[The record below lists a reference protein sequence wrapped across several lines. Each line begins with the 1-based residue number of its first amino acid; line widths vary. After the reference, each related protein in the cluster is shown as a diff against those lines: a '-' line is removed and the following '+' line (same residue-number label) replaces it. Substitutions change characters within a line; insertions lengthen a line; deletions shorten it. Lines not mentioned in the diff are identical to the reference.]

1 MNERCCLMVRYW
13 GYMMDTKAERINA
26 ERVMSY
32 EEIRSLRRGSLRPIL
47 ARDKGE
53 YFELNGELKGR
64 KNLIPVYT
72 DDYVGHKAYERT
84 LSFIL
89 VTAFHRVFNGL
100 DLIIDHSIS
109 RGLYC
114 WIRDRILTEEELLM
128 LEVEMR
134 RIVSEDYPITK
145 ECMCLNHALEMFQK
159 SGDMDNYLL
168 LKHMDYSEIKMYRLL
183 DQYAYFYGKMAVS
196 TGDISLFS
204 LTSYKYGFVIS
215 YPTVKEPDVLRPFQP
230 QDKLFEI
237 FEETTRWDELI
248 GVSFVGSLN
257 EKIRNHE
264 GRTLINIT
272 EALHEKKIAYI
283 ADDIKAR
290 EEVKIIMIAGPSSS
304 GKTSFANRLAVQLRV
319 NGLMPFPI
327 SMDDYFVP
335 RRLTPKKVDGS
346 YDFESLEA
354 LELDLFERDMAAILS
369 GQEVVLPK
377 FDFKTGTR
385 GVSGTRVKLPENGVI
400 IIEGIHGLNPR
411 LLSGIEDRYKFK
423 IYISALTVLNLD
435 KHNRIATTDVR
446 KLRRMARDHISRGYS
461 PEETLLIFPSV
472 SAGEKVNIF
481 PYQEEADAMFN
492 STLFYELAVLK
503 KHTLPELM
511 RISKDNPTYEEAKR
525 LITIL
530 RLFEDIPDEYV
541 PTNSLLR
548 EFIGGSQ
555 YYDY

>member
-1 MNERCCLMVRYW
+1 MNDRYEAAAIEE
-13 GYMMDTKAERINA
+13 G
-26 ERVMSY
+26 VPY
-32 EEIRSLRRGSLRPIL
+32 EVVKNLKKGNLWPIL
-47 ARDKGE
+47 ARERGE
-53 YFELNGELKGR
+53 YFELNGELTGKN
-64 KNLIPVYT
+64 NLIPVYT

-89 VTAFHRVFNGL
+89 VTAFYRLFREL

-114 WIRDRILTEEELLM
+114 WIRNRVLSQEEM
-128 LEVEMR
+128 NHLEEEMR
-134 RIVSEDYPITK
+134 RIIKEDYPITK
-145 ECMCLNHALEMFQK
+145 ECMLLEDALAMYKESQ
-159 SGDMDNYLL
+159 DMDKYLL
-168 LKHMDYSEIKMYRLL
+168 LKNMEYKEIKMYRLL

-196 TGDISLFS
+196 TGNIRLFS
-204 LTSYKYGFVIS
+204 LDLYKNGFVMS
-215 YPTVKEPDVLRPFQP
+215 YPTVREPEILRPFEP
-230 QDKLFEI
+230 QDKLFKI
-237 FEETTRWDELI
+237 FEETARWDELI
-248 GVSFVGSLN
+248 GVNYVGYLN

-264 GRTLINIT
+264 SRTLINIT

-283 ADDIKAR
+283 ADDIKER
-290 EEVKIIMIAGPSSS
+290 GNVKIVLIAGPSSS
-304 GKTSFANRLAVQLRV
+304 GKTSFANRLAIQLRV
-319 NGLMPFPI
+319 NGLIPFPI

-335 RRLTPKKVDGS
+335 RRMTPKKADGS
-346 YDFESLEA
+346 FDFESVEA
-354 LELDLFERDMAAILS
+354 IELDLFEQDITNILK
-369 GQEVVLPK
+369 GEEVILPK

-385 GVSGTRVKLPENGVI
+385 GVSLNMVKLPENGII

-411 LLSGIEDRYKFK
+411 LLGRIEDRFKFK
-423 IYISALTVLNLD
+423 IYISALTVLNMD

-461 PEETLLIFPSV
+461 PEDTLLMFPSV
-472 SAGEKVNIF
+472 SSGEKMNIF

-492 STLFYELAVLK
+492 STLFYELSVLK

-511 RISKDNPTYEEAKR
+511 KITKDSPTYEEAKR

-530 RLFEDIPDEYV
+530 RLFEDTPDELV

-555 YYDY
+555 FYDY

>member
-1 MNERCCLMVRYW
+1 MNDRYEAAAIEE
-13 GYMMDTKAERINA
+13 G
-26 ERVMSY
+26 VPY
-32 EEIRSLRRGSLRPIL
+32 EVVKTLKKGNLWPIL
-47 ARDKGE
+47 ARERGE
-53 YFELNGELKGR
+53 YFELNGELTGKN
-64 KNLIPVYT
+64 NLIPVYT

-89 VTAFHRVFNGL
+89 VTAFYRLFREL

-114 WIRDRILTEEELLM
+114 WIRNRVLSQEEM
-128 LEVEMR
+128 NHLEEEMR
-134 RIVSEDYPITK
+134 RIIKEDYPITK
-145 ECMCLNHALEMFQK
+145 ECMLLEDALAMYKESQ
-159 SGDMDNYLL
+159 DMDKYLL
-168 LKHMDYSEIKMYRLL
+168 LKNMEYKEIKMYRLL

-196 TGDISLFS
+196 TGNIRLFS
-204 LTSYKYGFVIS
+204 LDLYKNGFVMS
-215 YPTVKEPDVLRPFQP
+215 YPTVREPEILRPFEP
-230 QDKLFEI
+230 QDKLFKI
-237 FEETTRWDELI
+237 FEETARWDELI
-248 GVSFVGSLN
+248 GVNYVGYLN

-264 GRTLINIT
+264 SRTLINIT

-283 ADDIKAR
+283 ADDIKER
-290 EEVKIIMIAGPSSS
+290 GNVKIVLIAGPSSS
-304 GKTSFANRLAVQLRV
+304 GKTSFANRLAIQLRV
-319 NGLMPFPI
+319 NGLIPFPI

-335 RRLTPKKVDGS
+335 RRMTPKKADGS
-346 YDFESLEA
+346 FDFESIEA
-354 LELDLFERDMAAILS
+354 IELDLFEQDITNILK
-369 GQEVVLPK
+369 GEEVILPK

-385 GVSGTRVKLPENGVI
+385 GVSLNMVKLPENGII

-411 LLSGIEDRYKFK
+411 LLGRIEDRFKFK
-423 IYISALTVLNLD
+423 IYISALTVLNMD

-461 PEETLLIFPSV
+461 PEDTLLMFPSV
-472 SAGEKVNIF
+472 SSGEKMNIF

-492 STLFYELAVLK
+492 STLFYELSVLK

-511 RISKDNPTYEEAKR
+511 KITKDSPTYEEAKR

-530 RLFEDIPDEYV
+530 RLFEDTPDELV

-555 YYDY
+555 FYDY

>member
-1 MNERCCLMVRYW
+1 MNDSFDAAV
-13 GYMMDTKAERINA
+13 MDEG
-26 ERVMSY
+26 VSY
-32 EEIRSLRRGSLRPIL
+32 EMVKSIKKGNLFPIL
-47 ARDKGE
+47 ARERGE
-53 YFELNGELKGR
+53 YFELNGELMGKN
-64 KNLIPVYT
+64 NLIPVYT

-89 VTAFHRVFNGL
+89 VTAFYRLYKNL

-114 WIRDRILTEEELLM
+114 WIRDRVLSEEELQK
-128 LEVEMR
+128 LETEMI
-134 RIVSEDYPITK
+134 RIIKGNYPITK
-145 ECMCLNHALEMFQK
+145 ECMLLEDALAMYKE
-159 SGDMDNYLL
+159 SEDMDKYLL
-168 LKHMDYSEIKMYRLL
+168 LKNMEYREIKMYRLL

-196 TGDISLFS
+196 TGNINLFS
-204 LTSYKYGFVIS
+204 LNLYKNGFVIS
-215 YPTVKEPDVLRPFQP
+215 YPTVKEPEVLRPFEP

-237 FEETTRWDELI
+237 FEETARWDELI
-248 GVSFVGSLN
+248 GVNYVGYLN

-264 GRTLINIT
+264 SRTLINIT

-283 ADDIKAR
+283 ADDIKER
-290 EEVKIIMIAGPSSS
+290 GNVKIVLIAGPSSS
-304 GKTSFANRLAVQLRV
+304 GKTSFANRLAIQLRV
-319 NGLMPFPI
+319 NGLIPFPI

-335 RRLTPKKVDGS
+335 RRMTPKKADGS
-346 YDFESLEA
+346 FDFESIEA
-354 LELDLFERDMAAILS
+354 IELDLFERDIMNILN
-369 GQEVVLPK
+369 GEEVILPK

-385 GVSGTRVKLPENGVI
+385 GVSLNKVKLPENGII

-411 LLSGIEDRYKFK
+411 LLGRIEDSFKFK

-461 PEETLLIFPSV
+461 PEDTLLMFPSV
-472 SAGEKVNIF
+472 SSGEKVNIF

-492 STLFYELAVLK
+492 STLFYELSVLK

-511 RISKDNPTYEEAKR
+511 KISKDSPTYEEAKR

-530 RLFEDIPDEYV
+530 RLFEDTPDELV

-555 YYDY
+555 FYDY

>member
-1 MNERCCLMVRYW
+1 MNDSFDATV
-13 GYMMDTKAERINA
+13 MDG
-26 ERVMSY
+26 VSY
-32 EEIRSLRRGSLRPIL
+32 EMVKSIKKGNLFPIL
-47 ARDKGE
+47 ARERGE
-53 YFELNGELKGR
+53 YFELNGELVGKN
-64 KNLIPVYT
+64 NLIPVYT

-89 VTAFHRVFNGL
+89 VTAFYRLYKNL

-114 WIRDRILTEEELLM
+114 WIRDRVLSEEELQK
-128 LEVEMR
+128 LETEMI
-134 RIVSEDYPITK
+134 RIIKGNYPITK
-145 ECMCLNHALEMFQK
+145 ECMLLEDALAMYKE
-159 SGDMDNYLL
+159 SEDMDKYLL
-168 LKHMDYSEIKMYRLL
+168 LKNMEYREIKMYRLL

-196 TGDISLFS
+196 TGNINLFS
-204 LTSYKYGFVIS
+204 LNLYKNGFVIS
-215 YPTVKEPDVLRPFQP
+215 YPTVKEPEVLRPFEP

-237 FEETTRWDELI
+237 FEETARWDELI
-248 GVSFVGSLN
+248 GVNYVGYLN

-264 GRTLINIT
+264 SRTLINIT

-283 ADDIKAR
+283 ADDIKER
-290 EEVKIIMIAGPSSS
+290 GNVKIVLIAGPSSS
-304 GKTSFANRLAVQLRV
+304 GKTSFANRLAIQLRV
-319 NGLMPFPI
+319 NGLIPFPI

-335 RRLTPKKVDGS
+335 RRMTPKKADGS
-346 YDFESLEA
+346 FDFESIEA
-354 LELDLFERDMAAILS
+354 IELDLFERDIMNILN
-369 GQEVVLPK
+369 GEEVILPK

-385 GVSGTRVKLPENGVI
+385 GVSLNKVKLPENGII

-411 LLSGIEDRYKFK
+411 LLGRIEDSFKFK

-461 PEETLLIFPSV
+461 PEDTLLMFPSV
-472 SAGEKVNIF
+472 SSGEKVNIF

-492 STLFYELAVLK
+492 STLFYELSVLK

-511 RISKDNPTYEEAKR
+511 KISKDSPTYEEAKR

-530 RLFEDIPDEYV
+530 RLFEDTPDELV

-555 YYDY
+555 FYDY

>member
-1 MNERCCLMVRYW
+1 MNDRYETSSQ
-13 GYMMDTKAERINA
+13 GEG
-26 ERVMSY
+26 VPY
-32 EEIRSLRRGSLRPIL
+32 EVVKTRKKGNLIPIL
-47 ARDKGE
+47 ARERGE
-53 YFELNGELKGR
+53 YFELNGQLKD
-64 KNLIPVYT
+64 KSNLIPVYT

-89 VTAFHRVFNGL
+89 VTAFYRLFTGL

-114 WIRDRILTEEELLM
+114 WIKDRILTQDEMNDLDS
-128 LEVEMR
+128 EMR
-134 RIVSEDYPITK
+134 RIIKEDYPITK
-145 ECMCLNHALEMFQK
+145 ECMLLEDALAMYKESK
-159 SGDMDNYLL
+159 DMDKYLL
-168 LKHMDYSEIKMYRLL
+168 LKNMEYKEIKMYRLL

-196 TGDISLFS
+196 TGNIRLFN
-204 LTSYKYGFVIS
+204 LNLYKNGFVMS
-215 YPTVKEPDVLRPFQP
+215 YPTVREPETLRPFEP

-237 FEETTRWDELI
+237 FEETARWDELI
-248 GVSFVGSLN
+248 GVNYVGYLN
-257 EKIRNHE
+257 EKIRNRE
-264 GRTLINIT
+264 TRTLINIT

-283 ADDIKAR
+283 ADDIKER
-290 EEVKIIMIAGPSSS
+290 GNVKIVLIAGPSSS
-304 GKTSFANRLAVQLRV
+304 GKTSFANRLAIQLRV
-319 NGLMPFPI
+319 NGLIPLPV

-335 RRLTPKKVDGS
+335 RRMTPKKEDGT

-354 LELDLFERDMAAILS
+354 IELDLFERDIMNILR
-369 GQEVVLPK
+369 GEEVILPK

-385 GVSGTRVKLPENGVI
+385 GVSLNKVKLPENGVI

-411 LLSGIEDRYKFK
+411 LLGRIEDSFKFK
-423 IYISALTVLNLD
+423 IYISALTVLNMD

-446 KLRRMARDHISRGYS
+446 KLRRMARDHLSRGYS
-461 PEETLLIFPSV
+461 PEDTLLIFPSV
-472 SAGEKVNIF
+472 SSGEKMNIF

-492 STLFYELAVLK
+492 STLFYELSVLK

-511 RISKDNPTYEEAKR
+511 KISRDSPTYEEAKR

-530 RLFEDIPDEYV
+530 RLFEDTPDELV

-555 YYDY
+555 FYDY

>member
-1 MNERCCLMVRYW
+1 VGGKQMNDRYEAAAIEE
-13 GYMMDTKAERINA
+13 G
-26 ERVMSY
+26 VPY
-32 EEIRSLRRGSLRPIL
+32 EVVKTLKKGNLWPIL
-47 ARDKGE
+47 ARERGE
-53 YFELNGELKGR
+53 YFELNGELTGKN
-64 KNLIPVYT
+64 NLIPVYT

-89 VTAFHRVFNGL
+89 VTAFYRLFREL

-114 WIRDRILTEEELLM
+114 WIRNRVLSQEEM
-128 LEVEMR
+128 NHLEEEMR
-134 RIVSEDYPITK
+134 RIIKEDYPITK
-145 ECMCLNHALEMFQK
+145 ECMLLEDALAMYKESQ
-159 SGDMDNYLL
+159 DMDKYLL
-168 LKHMDYSEIKMYRLL
+168 LKNMEYKEIKMYRLL

-196 TGDISLFS
+196 TGNIRLFS
-204 LTSYKYGFVIS
+204 LDLYKNGFVMS
-215 YPTVKEPDVLRPFQP
+215 YPTVREPEILRPFEP
-230 QDKLFEI
+230 QDKLFKI
-237 FEETTRWDELI
+237 FEETARWDELI
-248 GVSFVGSLN
+248 GVNYVGYLN

-264 GRTLINIT
+264 SRTLINIT

-283 ADDIKAR
+283 ADDIKER
-290 EEVKIIMIAGPSSS
+290 GNVKIVLIAGPSSS
-304 GKTSFANRLAVQLRV
+304 GKTSFANRLAIQLRV
-319 NGLMPFPI
+319 NGLIPFPI

-335 RRLTPKKVDGS
+335 RRMTPKKADGS
-346 YDFESLEA
+346 FDFESVEA
-354 LELDLFERDMAAILS
+354 IELDLFEQDITNILK
-369 GQEVVLPK
+369 GEEVILPK

-385 GVSGTRVKLPENGVI
+385 GVSLNMVKLPENGII

-411 LLSGIEDRYKFK
+411 LLGRIEDRFKFK
-423 IYISALTVLNLD
+423 IYISALTVLNMD

-461 PEETLLIFPSV
+461 PEDTLLMFPSV
-472 SAGEKVNIF
+472 SSGEKMNIF

-492 STLFYELAVLK
+492 STLFYELSVLK

-511 RISKDNPTYEEAKR
+511 KITKDSPTYEEAKR

-530 RLFEDIPDEYV
+530 RLFEDTPDELV

-555 YYDY
+555 FYDY

>member
-1 MNERCCLMVRYW
+1 MNDSFDAAV
-13 GYMMDTKAERINA
+13 MDEG
-26 ERVMSY
+26 VSY
-32 EEIRSLRRGSLRPIL
+32 EMVKSIKKGNLFPIL
-47 ARDKGE
+47 ARERGE
-53 YFELNGELKGR
+53 YFELNGELMGKN
-64 KNLIPVYT
+64 NLIPVYT

-89 VTAFHRVFNGL
+89 VTAFYRLYKNL

-114 WIRDRILTEEELLM
+114 WIRDRVLSEEELQK
-128 LEVEMR
+128 LEIEMI
-134 RIVSEDYPITK
+134 RIIKGNYPITK
-145 ECMCLNHALEMFQK
+145 ECMLLEDALAMYKE
-159 SGDMDNYLL
+159 SEDMDKYLL
-168 LKHMDYSEIKMYRLL
+168 LKNMEYREIKMYRLL

-196 TGDISLFS
+196 TGNINLFS
-204 LTSYKYGFVIS
+204 LNLYKNGFVIS
-215 YPTVKEPDVLRPFQP
+215 YPTVKEPEVLRPFEP

-237 FEETTRWDELI
+237 FEETARWDELI
-248 GVSFVGSLN
+248 GVNYVGYLN

-264 GRTLINIT
+264 SRTLINIT

-283 ADDIKAR
+283 ADDIKER
-290 EEVKIIMIAGPSSS
+290 GNVKIVLIAGPSSS
-304 GKTSFANRLAVQLRV
+304 GKTSFANRLAIQLRV
-319 NGLMPFPI
+319 NGLIPFPI

-335 RRLTPKKVDGS
+335 RRMTPKKADGS
-346 YDFESLEA
+346 FDFESIEA
-354 LELDLFERDMAAILS
+354 IELDLFERDIMNILN
-369 GQEVVLPK
+369 GEEVILPK

-385 GVSGTRVKLPENGVI
+385 GVSLNKVKLPENGII

-411 LLSGIEDRYKFK
+411 LLGRIEDSFKFK

-461 PEETLLIFPSV
+461 PEDTLLMFPSV
-472 SAGEKVNIF
+472 SSGEKVNIF

-492 STLFYELAVLK
+492 STLFYELSVLK

-511 RISKDNPTYEEAKR
+511 KISKDSPTYEEAKR

-530 RLFEDIPDEYV
+530 RLFEDTPDELV

-555 YYDY
+555 FYDY

>member
-1 MNERCCLMVRYW
+1 MNDRYEAAAIEE
-13 GYMMDTKAERINA
+13 G
-26 ERVMSY
+26 VPY
-32 EEIRSLRRGSLRPIL
+32 EVVKNLKKGNLWPIL
-47 ARDKGE
+47 ARERGE
-53 YFELNGELKGR
+53 YFELNGELTGKN
-64 KNLIPVYT
+64 NLIPVYT

-89 VTAFHRVFNGL
+89 VTAFYRLFREL

-114 WIRDRILTEEELLM
+114 WIRNRVLSQEEM
-128 LEVEMR
+128 NHLEEEMR
-134 RIVSEDYPITK
+134 RIIKEDYPITK
-145 ECMCLNHALEMFQK
+145 ECMLLEDALAMYKESQ
-159 SGDMDNYLL
+159 DMDKYLL
-168 LKHMDYSEIKMYRLL
+168 LKNMEYKEIKMYRLL

-196 TGDISLFS
+196 TGNIRLFS
-204 LTSYKYGFVIS
+204 LDLYKNGFVMS
-215 YPTVKEPDVLRPFQP
+215 YPTVREPEILRPFEP
-230 QDKLFEI
+230 QDKLFKI
-237 FEETTRWDELI
+237 FEETARWDELI
-248 GVSFVGSLN
+248 GVNYVGYLN

-264 GRTLINIT
+264 SRTLINIT

-283 ADDIKAR
+283 ADDIKER
-290 EEVKIIMIAGPSSS
+290 GNVKIVLIAGPSSS
-304 GKTSFANRLAVQLRV
+304 GKTSFANRLAIQLRV
-319 NGLMPFPI
+319 NGLIPFPI

-335 RRLTPKKVDGS
+335 RRMTPKKADGS
-346 YDFESLEA
+346 FDFESIEA
-354 LELDLFERDMAAILS
+354 IELDLFEQDITNILK
-369 GQEVVLPK
+369 GEEVILPK

-385 GVSGTRVKLPENGVI
+385 GVSLNMVKLPENGII

-411 LLSGIEDRYKFK
+411 LLGRIEDRFKFK
-423 IYISALTVLNLD
+423 IYISALTVLNMD

-461 PEETLLIFPSV
+461 PEDTLLMFPSV
-472 SAGEKVNIF
+472 SSGEKMNIF

-492 STLFYELAVLK
+492 STLFYELSVLK

-511 RISKDNPTYEEAKR
+511 KITKDSPTYEEAKR

-530 RLFEDIPDEYV
+530 RLFEDTPDELV

-555 YYDY
+555 FYDY

>member
-1 MNERCCLMVRYW
+1 MDHKEVMNSGEVGTSFENVKKLQK
-13 GYMMDTKAERINA
+13 GNLK
-26 ERVMSY
+26 
-32 EEIRSLRRGSLRPIL
+32 PIL
-47 ARDKGE
+47 ARERGE
-53 YFELNGELKGR
+53 YFELNGEIKGH
-64 KNLIPVYT
+64 KNLFPVYT

-89 VTAFHRVFNGL
+89 VTAFHRVFNGM

-114 WIRDRILTEEELLM
+114 WIKGRILSEEELLK
-128 LEVEMR
+128 LECEMR
-134 RIVSEDYPITK
+134 RIVEEDYPITK
-145 ECMCLNHALEMFQK
+145 ECVVLEEVLEMFQK
-159 SGDMDNYLL
+159 TGNIDNYLL
-168 LKHMDYSEIKMYRLL
+168 LKDMKYSEVKMYRLL
-183 DQYAYFYGKMAVS
+183 DQYAYYYGKMAVS
-196 TGDISLFS
+196 TGNINLFS
-204 LTSYKYGFVIS
+204 LTAYKSGFVMS
-215 YPTVKEPDVLRPFQP
+215 YPTIKEPDVLKPFEP

-237 FEETTRWDELI
+237 FEETTKWDELI
-248 GVSFVGSLN
+248 GVSYVGYLN

-290 EEVKIIMIAGPSSS
+290 EEVRIVLIAGPSSS

-319 NGLMPFPI
+319 NGLIPFSV

-335 RRLTPKKVDGS
+335 RRLTPKKSDGS
-346 YDFESLEA
+346 FDFESLEA
-354 LELDLFERDMAAILS
+354 LELDLFERDMLNILD
-369 GQEVVLPK
+369 GEEVVLPK

-385 GVSGTRVKLPENGVI
+385 GISETKVKLPENGVI

-411 LLSGIEDRYKFK
+411 LLEKVEDKFKFK

-492 STLFYELAVLK
+492 STLFYELSVLK
-503 KHTLPELM
+503 KHTLPELIK
-511 RISKDNPTYEEAKR
+511 ISKDSPTYEEAKR

-530 RLFEDIPDEYV
+530 RLMEDTPDEYV

>member
-1 MNERCCLMVRYW
+1 MNDRYEAAAIEE
-13 GYMMDTKAERINA
+13 G
-26 ERVMSY
+26 VPY
-32 EEIRSLRRGSLRPIL
+32 EVVKTLKKGNLWPIL
-47 ARDKGE
+47 ARERGE
-53 YFELNGELKGR
+53 YFELNGELTGKN
-64 KNLIPVYT
+64 NLIPVYT

-89 VTAFHRVFNGL
+89 VTAFYRLFREL

-114 WIRDRILTEEELLM
+114 WIRNRVLSQEEM
-128 LEVEMR
+128 NHLEEEMR
-134 RIVSEDYPITK
+134 RIIKEDYPITK
-145 ECMCLNHALEMFQK
+145 ECMLLEDALAMYKESQ
-159 SGDMDNYLL
+159 DMDKYLL
-168 LKHMDYSEIKMYRLL
+168 LKNMEYKEIKMYRLL

-196 TGDISLFS
+196 TGNIRLFS
-204 LTSYKYGFVIS
+204 LDLYKNGFVMS
-215 YPTVKEPDVLRPFQP
+215 YPTVREPEILRPFEP
-230 QDKLFEI
+230 QDKLFKI
-237 FEETTRWDELI
+237 FEETARWDELI
-248 GVSFVGSLN
+248 GVNYVGYLN

-264 GRTLINIT
+264 SRTLINIT

-283 ADDIKAR
+283 ADDIKER
-290 EEVKIIMIAGPSSS
+290 GNVKIVLIAGPSSS
-304 GKTSFANRLAVQLRV
+304 GKTSFANRLAIQLRV
-319 NGLMPFPI
+319 NGLIPFPI

-335 RRLTPKKVDGS
+335 RRMTPKKADGS
-346 YDFESLEA
+346 FDFESVEA
-354 LELDLFERDMAAILS
+354 IELDLFEQDITNILK
-369 GQEVVLPK
+369 GEEVILPK

-385 GVSGTRVKLPENGVI
+385 GVSLNMVKLPENGII

-411 LLSGIEDRYKFK
+411 LLGRIEDRFKFK
-423 IYISALTVLNLD
+423 IYISAMTVLNMD

-461 PEETLLIFPSV
+461 PEDTLLMFPSV
-472 SAGEKVNIF
+472 SSGEKMNIF

-492 STLFYELAVLK
+492 STLFYELSVLK

-511 RISKDNPTYEEAKR
+511 KITKDSPTYEEAKR

-530 RLFEDIPDEYV
+530 RLFEDTPDELV

-555 YYDY
+555 FYDY

>member
-1 MNERCCLMVRYW
+1 MNDRY
-13 GYMMDTKAERINA
+13 DTAVVE
-26 ERVMSY
+26 EGVPY
-32 EEIRSLRRGSLRPIL
+32 EVVKTLKKGNLCPIL
-47 ARDKGE
+47 ARERGE
-53 YFELNGELKGR
+53 YFELNGELIGKN
-64 KNLIPVYT
+64 NLIPVYT

-89 VTAFHRVFNGL
+89 VTAFYRLHKDL

-114 WIRDRILTEEELLM
+114 WIRDRVLSEEELQK
-128 LEVEMR
+128 LETEMI
-134 RIVSEDYPITK
+134 RIIKGNYPITK
-145 ECMCLNHALEMFQK
+145 ECMLLEDALAMYKE
-159 SGDMDNYLL
+159 SEDMDKYLL
-168 LKHMDYSEIKMYRLL
+168 LKNMEYREIKMYRLL

-196 TGDISLFS
+196 TGNINLFS
-204 LTSYKYGFVIS
+204 LNLYKNGFVIS
-215 YPTVKEPDVLRPFQP
+215 YPTVKEPEVLRPFEP

-237 FEETTRWDELI
+237 FEETARWDELI
-248 GVSFVGSLN
+248 GVNYVGYLN

-264 GRTLINIT
+264 SRTLINIT

-283 ADDIKAR
+283 ADDIKER
-290 EEVKIIMIAGPSSS
+290 GNVKIVLIAGPSSS
-304 GKTSFANRLAVQLRV
+304 GKTSFANRLAIQLRV
-319 NGLMPFPI
+319 NGLIPFPI

-335 RRLTPKKVDGS
+335 RRMTPKKADGS
-346 YDFESLEA
+346 FDFESIEA
-354 LELDLFERDMAAILS
+354 IELDLFERDIMNILN
-369 GQEVVLPK
+369 GEEVILPK

-385 GVSGTRVKLPENGVI
+385 GVSLNKVKLPENGII

-411 LLSGIEDRYKFK
+411 LLGRIEDSFKFK

-461 PEETLLIFPSV
+461 PEDTLLMFPSV
-472 SAGEKVNIF
+472 SSGEKVNIF

-492 STLFYELAVLK
+492 STLFYELSVLK

-511 RISKDNPTYEEAKR
+511 KISKDSPTYEEAKR

-530 RLFEDIPDEYV
+530 RLFEDTPDELV

-555 YYDY
+555 FYDY

>member
-1 MNERCCLMVRYW
+1 MDIDADMNRENIGVSFEEVRKLQK
-13 GYMMDTKAERINA
+13 GNLK
-26 ERVMSY
+26 
-32 EEIRSLRRGSLRPIL
+32 PIL
-47 ARDKGE
+47 AREKGE
-53 YFELNGELKGR
+53 YFELNGELRGR

-89 VTAFHRVFNGL
+89 ITAFHRVFKGIEV
-100 DLIIDHSIS
+100 IIDHSIS

-114 WIRDRILTEEELLM
+114 WIRGRILTEEELSE

-134 RIVSEDYPITK
+134 RIVKEDYPITK
-145 ECMCLNHALEMFQK
+145 ECMLIEDALEMFQK
-159 SGDMDNYLL
+159 TGNMDNYLL
-168 LKHMDYSEIKMYRLL
+168 LKEMPYREIKMYRLL

-196 TGDISLFS
+196 TGDIKLFS
-204 LTSYKYGFVIS
+204 LTLYKHGFVMS
-215 YPTVKEPDVLRPFQP
+215 YPTVKDPDVLKPFEP

-237 FEETTRWDELI
+237 FEETARWDELI
-248 GVSFVGSLN
+248 GVSFVGYLN

-290 EEVKIIMIAGPSSS
+290 GDVKIVLIAGPSSS

-319 NGLMPFPI
+319 NGLVPFPV

-335 RRLTPKKVDGS
+335 RRLTPKKNDGS

-354 LELDLFERDMAAILS
+354 LELELFERHMLAILN
-369 GQEVVLPK
+369 GEEVVLPK

-385 GVSGTRVKLPENGVI
+385 GISNTRVMLPENGVI

-411 LLSGIEDRYKFK
+411 LLAGIEDKYKFK

-461 PEETLLIFPSV
+461 PEDTLLIFPSV
-472 SAGEKVNIF
+472 SAGEKLNIF

-492 STLFYELAVLK
+492 STLFYELSVLK

-511 RISKDNPTYEEAKR
+511 KISKDSPTFEEAKR

-530 RLFEDIPDEYV
+530 RLIEDTPDEYV

-555 YYDY
+555 FYDY

>member
-1 MNERCCLMVRYW
+1 MNDSFDAAV
-13 GYMMDTKAERINA
+13 MDEG
-26 ERVMSY
+26 VSY
-32 EEIRSLRRGSLRPIL
+32 EMVKSIKKGNLFPIL
-47 ARDKGE
+47 ARERGE
-53 YFELNGELKGR
+53 YFELNGELTGKN
-64 KNLIPVYT
+64 NLIPVYT

-89 VTAFHRVFNGL
+89 VTAFYRLYKNL

-114 WIRDRILTEEELLM
+114 WIRDRVLSEEELQK
-128 LEVEMR
+128 LETEMI
-134 RIVSEDYPITK
+134 RIIKGNYPITK
-145 ECMCLNHALEMFQK
+145 ECMLLEDALAMYKE
-159 SGDMDNYLL
+159 SEDMDKYLL
-168 LKHMDYSEIKMYRLL
+168 LKNMEYREIKMYRLL

-196 TGDISLFS
+196 TGNINLFS
-204 LTSYKYGFVIS
+204 LNLYKNGFVIS
-215 YPTVKEPDVLRPFQP
+215 YPTVKEPEVLRPFEP

-237 FEETTRWDELI
+237 FEETARWDELI
-248 GVSFVGSLN
+248 GVNYVGYLN

-264 GRTLINIT
+264 SRTLINIT

-283 ADDIKAR
+283 ADDIKER
-290 EEVKIIMIAGPSSS
+290 GNVKIVLIAGPSSS
-304 GKTSFANRLAVQLRV
+304 GKTSFANRLAIQLRV
-319 NGLMPFPI
+319 NGLIPFPI

-335 RRLTPKKVDGS
+335 RRMTPKKADGS
-346 YDFESLEA
+346 FDFESIEA
-354 LELDLFERDMAAILS
+354 IELDLFERDIMNILN
-369 GQEVVLPK
+369 GEEVILPK

-385 GVSGTRVKLPENGVI
+385 GVSLNKVKLPENGII

-411 LLSGIEDRYKFK
+411 LLGRIEDSFKFK

-461 PEETLLIFPSV
+461 PEDTLLMFPSV
-472 SAGEKVNIF
+472 SSGEKVNIF

-492 STLFYELAVLK
+492 STLFYELSVLK

-511 RISKDNPTYEEAKR
+511 KISKDSPTYEEAKR

-530 RLFEDIPDEYV
+530 RLFEDTPDELV

-555 YYDY
+555 FYDY

>member
-1 MNERCCLMVRYW
+1 MNDRYEAAAIEE
-13 GYMMDTKAERINA
+13 G
-26 ERVMSY
+26 VPY
-32 EEIRSLRRGSLRPIL
+32 EVVKTLKKGNLWPIL
-47 ARDKGE
+47 ARERGE
-53 YFELNGELKGR
+53 YFELNGELTGKN
-64 KNLIPVYT
+64 NLIPVYT

-89 VTAFHRVFNGL
+89 VTAFYRLFREL

-114 WIRDRILTEEELLM
+114 WIRNRVLSQEEM
-128 LEVEMR
+128 NHLEEEMR
-134 RIVSEDYPITK
+134 RIIKEDYPITK
-145 ECMCLNHALEMFQK
+145 ECMLLEDALAMYKESQ
-159 SGDMDNYLL
+159 DMDKYLL
-168 LKHMDYSEIKMYRLL
+168 LKNMEYKEIKMYRLL

-196 TGDISLFS
+196 TGNIRLFS
-204 LTSYKYGFVIS
+204 LDLYKNGFVMS
-215 YPTVKEPDVLRPFQP
+215 YPTVREPEILRPFEP
-230 QDKLFEI
+230 QDKLFKI
-237 FEETTRWDELI
+237 FEETARWDELI
-248 GVSFVGSLN
+248 GVNYVGYLN

-264 GRTLINIT
+264 SRTLINIT

-283 ADDIKAR
+283 ADDIKER
-290 EEVKIIMIAGPSSS
+290 GNVKIVLIAGPSSS
-304 GKTSFANRLAVQLRV
+304 GKTSFANRLAIQLRV
-319 NGLMPFPI
+319 NGLIPFPI

-335 RRLTPKKVDGS
+335 RRMTPKKADGS
-346 YDFESLEA
+346 FDFESVEA
-354 LELDLFERDMAAILS
+354 IELDLFEQDITNILK
-369 GQEVVLPK
+369 GEEVILPK

-385 GVSGTRVKLPENGVI
+385 GVSLNMVKLPENGII

-411 LLSGIEDRYKFK
+411 LLGRIEDRFKFK
-423 IYISALTVLNLD
+423 IYISALTVLNMD

-461 PEETLLIFPSV
+461 PEDTLLMFPSV
-472 SAGEKVNIF
+472 SSGEKMNIF

-492 STLFYELAVLK
+492 STLFYELSVLK

-511 RISKDNPTYEEAKR
+511 KITKDSPTYEEAKR

-530 RLFEDIPDEYV
+530 RLFEDTPDELV

-555 YYDY
+555 FYDY

>member
-1 MNERCCLMVRYW
+1 MNDSFDAAV
-13 GYMMDTKAERINA
+13 MDEG
-26 ERVMSY
+26 VSY
-32 EEIRSLRRGSLRPIL
+32 EMVKSIKKGNLFPIL
-47 ARDKGE
+47 ARERGE
-53 YFELNGELKGR
+53 YFELNGELTGKN
-64 KNLIPVYT
+64 NLIPVYT

-89 VTAFHRVFNGL
+89 VTAFYRLYKNL

-114 WIRDRILTEEELLM
+114 WIRDRVLSEEELQK
-128 LEVEMR
+128 LEIEMI
-134 RIVSEDYPITK
+134 RIIKGNYPITK
-145 ECMCLNHALEMFQK
+145 ECMLLEDALAMYKE
-159 SGDMDNYLL
+159 SEDMDKYLL
-168 LKHMDYSEIKMYRLL
+168 LKNMEYREIKMYRLL

-196 TGDISLFS
+196 TGNINLFS
-204 LTSYKYGFVIS
+204 LNLYKNGFVIS
-215 YPTVKEPDVLRPFQP
+215 YPTVKEPEVLRPFEP

-237 FEETTRWDELI
+237 FEETARWDELI
-248 GVSFVGSLN
+248 GVNYVGYLN

-264 GRTLINIT
+264 SRTLINIT

-283 ADDIKAR
+283 ADDIKER
-290 EEVKIIMIAGPSSS
+290 GNVKIVLIAGPSSS
-304 GKTSFANRLAVQLRV
+304 GKTSFANRLAIQLRV
-319 NGLMPFPI
+319 NGLIPFPI

-335 RRLTPKKVDGS
+335 RRMTPKKADGS
-346 YDFESLEA
+346 FDFESIEA
-354 LELDLFERDMAAILS
+354 IELDLFERDIMNILN
-369 GQEVVLPK
+369 GEEVILPK

-385 GVSGTRVKLPENGVI
+385 GVSLNKVKLPENGII

-411 LLSGIEDRYKFK
+411 LLGRIEDSFKFK

-461 PEETLLIFPSV
+461 PEDTLLMFPSV
-472 SAGEKVNIF
+472 SSGEKVNIF

-492 STLFYELAVLK
+492 STLFYELSVLK

-511 RISKDNPTYEEAKR
+511 KISKDSPTYEEAKR

-530 RLFEDIPDEYV
+530 RLFEDTPDELV

-555 YYDY
+555 FYDY

>member
-1 MNERCCLMVRYW
+1 MKQKFNCG
-13 GYMMDTKAERINA
+13 GYK
-26 ERVMSY
+26 MSDIYGTAVY
-32 EEIRSLRRGSLRPIL
+32 EEGVPYEVVKTLKKGNLFPIL
-47 ARDKGE
+47 ARERGE
-53 YFELNGELKGR
+53 YFELNGELIGKH
-64 KNLIPVYT
+64 NLIPVYT

-89 VTAFHRVFNGL
+89 VTAFYRLFTDL
-100 DLIIDHSIS
+100 DLVIDHSIS

-114 WIRDRILTEEELLM
+114 WIKNRVLTQEELIS
-128 LEVEMR
+128 LEEEMR
-134 RIVSEDYPITK
+134 RIVKEDYPITK
-145 ECMCLNHALEMFQK
+145 ECMLLEDALAMYKE
-159 SGDMDNYLL
+159 SEDMDKYLL
-168 LKHMDYSEIKMYRLL
+168 LKNMEYMEIKMYRLL

-196 TGDISLFS
+196 TGNISLFS
-204 LTSYKYGFVIS
+204 LNLYKNGFVMS
-215 YPTVKEPDVLRPFQP
+215 YPTVREPEMLRPFEP

-237 FEETTRWDELI
+237 FEETARWDELI
-248 GVSFVGSLN
+248 GVNYVGYLN

-264 GRTLINIT
+264 SKILINIT

-283 ADDIKAR
+283 ADDIKER
-290 EEVKIIMIAGPSSS
+290 GDVKIVLIAGPSSS
-304 GKTSFANRLAVQLRV
+304 GKTSFANRLAIQLRV
-319 NGLMPFPI
+319 NGLIPFAV

-335 RRLTPKKVDGS
+335 RRMTPKKEDGT

-354 LELDLFERDMAAILS
+354 IELDLFERDMMNILK
-369 GQEVVLPK
+369 GEEVILPK

-385 GVSGTRVKLPENGVI
+385 GVSLNKVKLPENGII

-411 LLSGIEDRYKFK
+411 LLAGIEDTFKFK
-423 IYISALTVLNLD
+423 IYISALTVLNMD

-461 PEETLLIFPSV
+461 PEDTLLIFPSV
-472 SAGEKVNIF
+472 SSGEKVNIF
-481 PYQEEADAMFN
+481 PYQEEADVMFN
-492 STLFYELAVLK
+492 STLFYELSVLK

-511 RISKDNPTYEEAKR
+511 KISKDSPTYEEAKR

-530 RLFEDIPDEYV
+530 RLFEDTPDELV

-555 YYDY
+555 FYDY